1 MPSRLTDGLP
11 ITTEWL
17 NSLVDAIND
26 IQGTD
31 NSSGTSGAISHM
43 GITNSQG
50 NNLII
55 ESGVHTGQVSS
66 AEVYESTVEFR
77 SAFADSDI
85 VVVTT
90 PSFVS
95 SSTNSG
101 RYLLP
106 FKAYT
111 SVGSITKTNF
121 KLSAFLGNDD
131 STFSAGKTIIVNYI
145 AIGKKP

>member
-26 IQGTD
+26 IQGND
-31 NSSGTSGAISHM
+31 GVFGASFNHM
-43 GITNSQG
+43 GITNNG
-50 NNLII
+50 GENLII
-55 ESGVHTGQVSS
+55 ESGVHTGQS
-66 AEVYESTVEFR
+66 ASQAVYESTVEFR

-90 PSFVS
+90 PAFIVNSA
-95 SSTNSG
+95 TSG

-111 SVGSITKTNF
+111 SVGSITRTNF
-121 KLSAFLGNDD
+121 KLSAFLGSDD
-131 STFSAGKTIIVNYI
+131 SPLSASKTVIVNYI
-145 AIGKKP
+145 AIGKK

>member
-1 MPSRLTDGLP
+1 
-11 ITTEWL
+11 
-17 NSLVDAIND
+17 
-26 IQGTD
+26 
-31 NSSGTSGAISHM
+31 M
-43 GITNSQG
+43 GITNNQAD
-50 NNLII
+50 NLII

-66 AEVYESTVEFR
+66 ADVYESTVEFR

-90 PSFVS
+90 PAFIS

-145 AIGKKP
+145 AIGKRP